1 MAKKHN
7 DGYLSAKESR
17 RISKENR
24 KITNALEKKR
34 KRKNVPES
42 EYLTEMH
49 DPNNAVEFDNLHTYF
64 FTDTGVVK
72 SVDGVTFSVPIGK
85 TVGVVGE
92 SGCGKSVTSLSLMQL
107 LQRPQGQVVEGEIR
121 LNLGSKAYD
130 VTKAPDSVMQHLR
143 GNYISMIF
151 QEPMTALNPVF
162 RIGDQVDE
170 VLALH
175 NEKGHDEAQIKAR
188 TIELLEM
195 VGIANSEGVYKMFPH
210 ELSGGMRQ
218 RVMIAMALAC
228 SPKLIIADEPTTALD
243 VTIQAQVL
251 ELMRNLKKE
260 YNTSLVLITHDLG
273 VVAKICD
280 KVAVVYA
287 GEIIESGTLKDI
299 YTDKRHPYTIGLFE
313 SLPDIEN
320 DAATLKV
327 IQGSVPD
334 PSNLPEGCK
343 FNPRCPYA
351 TEACRSGDI
360 KPVKISDTHMV
371 RCNRFSDTE
380 V

>member
-1 MAKKHN
+1 M
-7 DGYLSAKESR
+7 DTKEIILDVKNLNTTFISDR
-17 RISKENR
+17 KEIRIV
-24 KITNALEKKR
+24 
-34 KRKNVPES
+34 KNVS
-42 EYLTEMH
+42 FQLKRGT
-49 DPNNAVEFDNLHTYF
+49 ALA
-64 FTDTGVVK
+64 
-72 SVDGVTFSVPIGK
+72 
-85 TVGVVGE
+85 VVGE
-92 SGCGKSVTSLSLMQL
+92 SGCGKSVTMNSIMRFLGKNA
-107 LQRPQGQVVEGEIR
+107 RVEADSIQYNALRDG
-121 LNLGSKAYD
+121 K
-130 VTKAPDSVMQHLR
+130 VTEYHLEKIKDPNGPEMRALR
-143 GNYISMIF
+143 GPDMSMVF
-151 QEPMTALNPVF
+151 QDPMSSLNPVYKV
-162 RIGDQVDE
+162 GDQVAE
-170 VLALH
+170 GLIQH
-175 NEKGHDEAQIKAR
+175 TGMKKKEARVKV
-188 TIELLEM
+188 LEM
-195 VGIANSEGVYKMFPH
+195 FRKLGIPDPEERIDSYPH
-210 ELSGGMRQ
+210 QFSGGMKQ
-218 RVMIAMALAC
+218 RVMIAIALAC
-228 SPKLIIADEPTTALD
+228 SPELLIADEPTTALD

-299 YTDKRHPYTIGLFE
+299 YTDKRHPYTIGLFD